1 MPIIQNSKILQY
13 LQRIFILWIRGST
26 FRDVLEPIA
35 TARVSI
41 KTLSLSVV
49 RVGATKLARFR
60 REQRRRVGAYTRIYP
75 VNWSKIKAETI
86 TGGGDPLPASL
97 SLSLSRHPQ
106 GFLGK
111 RKEEGNRVCNLFRPI
126 HLPLSLSLSSSLN
139 SEEHRW

>member
-13 LQRIFILWIRGST
+13 LQRILILWIRGST
-26 FRDVLEPIA
+26 FRDILEPIA

-75 VNWSKIKAETI
+75 VN
-86 TGGGDPLPASL
+86 
-97 SLSLSRHPQ
+97 
-106 GFLGK
+106 
-111 RKEEGNRVCNLFRPI
+111 
-126 HLPLSLSLSSSLN
+126 
-139 SEEHRW
+139 